1 MKLLTF
7 VVPCYNSEE
16 YLHKCIESLLPARE
30 NCEIIII
37 DDGSTDRTG
46 GIADGYAEAAPD
58 CVRVIHQP
66 NGGHGAGINNGLSA
80 AKGIYFKVVDSDDWV
95 DQDALRRVVEALRGL
110 EAQGGVDLLVCN
122 YVYEHAD
129 NGDRQVIRFGNALP
143 EGRVLSWE
151 DTHHFRI
158 TQQLSLHSCI
168 YRTEVV
174 RKSGIRLPEHVF
186 YEDNLFVYVPLA
198 YVQRLY
204 YLNADFYR
212 YTIGR
217 QGQSVAKEGLMRHSG
232 DQRTVTLAVFAAHN
246 DRAIRHQNPKLGR
259 YLHHSL
265 SFLMMLA
272 VLFTRIRNTP
282 EADAQVREFWE
293 QIVAI
298 DPKRGK
304 RMKYFSRAGVF
315 LLSLPGAPG
324 RLFCRTMYAISHRV
338 VRFN

>member
-7 VVPCYNSEE
+7 VVPCYNSEA
-16 YLHKCIESLLPARE
+16 YLHKCIESLLPARKD
-30 NCEIIII
+30 CEIIII

-46 GIADGYAEAAPD
+46 EIADGYAEAAPD

-66 NGGHGAGINNGLSA
+66 NGGHGAGINNGLA
-80 AKGIYFKVVDSDDWV
+80 ASQGIYFKVIDSDDWA
-95 DQDALRRVVEALRGL
+95 DSDALNRVVETLRRL
-110 EAQGGVDLLVCN
+110 ETQGGVDLLVCN
-122 YVYEHAD
+122 YVYEHTD

-143 EGRVLSWE
+143 EGRILSWE
-151 DTHHFRI
+151 DTHRFRI

-174 RKSGIRLPEHVF
+174 RKSGVRLPEHVF

-232 DQRTVTLAVFAAHN
+232 DQRTVTLAVFAAY
-246 DRAIRHQNPKLGR
+246 DEKAIRRENPKLGR
-259 YLHHSL
+259 YLHHSM

-282 EADAQVREFWE
+282 EADAQVRDFWN
-293 QIVAI
+293 QIVEI
-298 DPKRGK
+298 DLKRGK

-324 RLFCRTMYAISHRV
+324 RLFCRVIYAISHRV